1 MPAERRVPIR
11 IDSDI
16 VTARL
21 EGRAQAAQCEFSPG
35 DQTVIAAAISEVAR
49 NILLY
54 AQTGEILLKP
64 VIQGERRGLVVIAED
79 HGPGIPDVGLAL
91 QDGYSTSGGLGLG
104 LPGAKRL
111 MDEFE
116 ITSANGKGTTI
127 TMKKW
132 VS

>member
-1 MPAERRVPIR
+1 MPVEQRVPIR
-11 IDSDI
+11 TDSDI

-54 AQTGEILLKP
+54 AQTGEILLRP
-64 VIQGERRGLVVIAED
+64 VIQGERRGLVVVAED
-79 HGPGIPDVGLAL
+79 HGPGIPDVALAL
-91 QDGYSTSGGLGLG
+91 EDGYSTSGGLGLG